1 MAANKKFTP
10 KASTNPIGIEEVTET
25 ETPIE
30 ETAEESVPVEA
41 PAPVEDKPEEKKSE
55 VTFTAKTDSKP
66 IESKVKIRLARD
78 YKGCIG
84 GVWYYFKKDEVAI
97 VPESV
102 KLVLNRAE
110 GMLKPL

>member
-25 ETPIE
+25 EAPIE

-41 PAPVEDKPEEKKSE
+41 PVPVEDKPEEKKSE
-55 VTFTAKTDSKP
+55 VTFTAKTESKP